1 MKYCHWKAARDGTV
15 FCMKLVLQI
24 AVLFIIII
32 LKLSGEGVKSYINHQ
47 LYIPVKNSMNSKF
60 IEAK

>member
-1 MKYCHWKAARDGTV
+1 
-15 FCMKLVLQI
+15 MKLVLQI

-47 LYIPVKNSMNSKF
+47 LYIPVKNSMNSKV